1 MKTAVSVP
9 DDLFAQVDRLAKR
22 SRRSRSEV
30 YSAALREYVAR
41 HAPDEVTSGLDAVIA
56 GLGQSDDGE
65 FTSAAARGT
74 LESSEW

>member
-9 DDLFAQVDRLAKR
+9 DALFAQVDRLARR

-41 HAPDEVTSGLDAVIA
+41 HAPDEVTAGLDAVLAEVGQPDGGTFASTA
-56 GLGQSDDGE
+56 G
-65 FTSAAARGT
+65 RRT
-74 LESSEW
+74 LESTEW

>member
-9 DDLFAQVDRLAKR
+9 DDLFAQVDRLARR

-41 HAPDEVTSGLDAVIA
+41 HAPDEVTAGLDHVIA
-56 GLGQSDDGE
+56 EVGQPDGE
-65 FTSAAARGT
+65 RFADEAARGT
-74 LESSEW
+74 LGSAEW

>member
-9 DDLFAQVDRLAKR
+9 DDLFAQVDRLARR

-41 HAPDEVTSGLDAVIA
+41 HAPDEVTAELDRVIA
-56 GLGQSDDGE
+56 EVGQPDGDE
-65 FTSAAARGT
+65 FAAAAAHATVG
-74 LESSEW
+74 SEEW